1 MRAFH
6 ELLNKKSE
14 IWSILVADGATGG
27 VLGVLPLMLPHPDS
41 AVLGEDTFNH
51 EVIRLLDG
59 GGGGKCLRCGRT
71 FSLFN
76 SARRHFK
83 TVHLHGKLVGETPVK
98 CDLCHKTFRND
109 MSYKYHLRNTHT
121 IYQK

>member
-1 MRAFH
+1 MIFKH
-6 ELLNKKSE
+6 SV
-14 IWSILVADGATGG
+14 LVADGVSTGG
-27 VLGVLPLMLPHPDS
+27 VLGSVLPLMLPHPDS

>member
-1 MRAFH
+1 MSS
-6 ELLNKKSE
+6 LPV
-14 IWSILVADGATGG
+14 VADEAGISLPNPFPDHGAAPN
-27 VLGVLPLMLPHPDS
+27 LPLMLPHPES
-41 AVLGEDTFNH
+41 AVLNEDTFNN

-109 MSYKYHLRNTHT
+109 MSLKYHLRQTHS